1 MFDRGSLN
9 MMLITRWFTIP
20 LGLMLVLSPGLAAL
34 GQPLMIA
41 PNSQPIQVSG
51 MSGGDKQDASC
62 AGFIAASPNHVIS
75 VTEDADLEFELQ
87 SSGQPTLLI
96 QSATGQS
103 FCVPADNYSQ
113 GKIKIPGRWPKGT
126 YSVFVG
132 DRGNEHHAYT
142 LVISN
147 S

>member
-1 MFDRGSLN
+1 MFLTN
-9 MMLITRWFTIP
+9 RWYTVP
-20 LGLMLVLSPGLAAL
+20 LSVAIAVGAASAAF
-34 GQPLMIA
+34 GQPITIA

-51 MSGGDKQDASC
+51 MSGGDRQDASC
-62 AGFIAASPNHVIS
+62 AGFISASPNHVVQ
-75 VTEDADLEFELQ
+75 VTEAADLRFELQ
-87 SSGQPTLLI
+87 SSGQPALLI
-96 QSATGQS
+96 RSSTGQS

-113 GKIKIPGRWPKGT
+113 GKVTIPGRWPEGT

-142 LVISN
+142 LTISN